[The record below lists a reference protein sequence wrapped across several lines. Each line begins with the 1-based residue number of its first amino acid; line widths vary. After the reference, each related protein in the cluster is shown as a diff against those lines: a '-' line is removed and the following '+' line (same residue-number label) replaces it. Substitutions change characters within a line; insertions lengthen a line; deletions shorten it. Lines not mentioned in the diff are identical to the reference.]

1 MEEERLSPIKR
12 AALALLDK
20 LREQIVT
27 DCNDDEVT
35 ASLSKF
41 NPERHGY
48 VKEDD
53 FVNYDEALKIL
64 HLSNNRTKLNE
75 LCKEYGIKNV
85 KFNNAAIGFPRKDIE
100 RLAEIFKEEIENRK
114 KKHLKKQGQRKFLY

>member
-12 AALALLDK
+12 VALVLLDK
-20 LREQIVT
+20 VKEQIMT
-27 DCNDDEVT
+27 DCDDDEVVT
-35 ASLSKF
+35 SLAKF

-75 LCKEYGIKNV
+75 LCKEYNIKNV
-85 KFNNAAIGFPRKDIE
+85 RFNNAAIGFPRKDIE
-100 RLAEIFKEEIENRK
+100 RLAVLMKEEVEKRRK
-114 KKHLKKQGQRKFLY
+114 KELKKQGQRKFLY

>member
-12 AALALLDK
+12 AALVLLDELK
-20 LREQIVT
+20 EQIMT
-27 DCNDDEVT
+27 DCDDDEVVE
-35 ASLSKF
+35 SLAKF

-64 HLSNNRTKLNE
+64 KLSNNRSKLNA
-75 LCKEYGIKNV
+75 LCKEYNIKNV
-85 KFNNAAIGFPRKDIE
+85 RFNNAAIGFKKKEIE
-100 RLAEIFKEEIENRK
+100 RLAELQKEEVKAREK
-114 KKHLKKQGQRKFLY
+114 KILKKQGYRKFLW